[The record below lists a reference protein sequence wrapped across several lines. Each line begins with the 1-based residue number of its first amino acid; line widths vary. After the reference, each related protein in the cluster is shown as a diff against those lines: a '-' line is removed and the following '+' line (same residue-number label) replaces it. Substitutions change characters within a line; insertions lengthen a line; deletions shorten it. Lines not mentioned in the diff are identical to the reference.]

1 MLEKIL
7 KKDRNEELERTLEEK
22 KLDEQAKNLLQ
33 GILYKIEV
41 SYNDYKKVKGIEQT
55 EKEYVNQLILDI
67 KINCNQIKVVKLSQK
82 IEEDEIQKELKK
94 NKFYIGKEEIISY
107 PIERKIL
114 YAIEKK
120 SSNNK
125 ILNNKYGE
133 ATIAVSDFINT
144 GKNIDRV
151 EVLRD
156 FNGWS
161 WTTIKK
167 EIENIDANLIYQIY
181 QILFG
186 KEFLDNW
193 CRDKDGIIDYFEV
206 IVDEYSNIYGKEKIE
221 KIKDSLIKIAII
233 NEIKENKEFAENI
246 SQKLIKLN
254 KELEEFE
261 DTQANINRISEHRN
275 HAMKKLNDIEKIL
288 GQETRLKEEY
298 KKRND
303 KAPIEKKIFNINVL
317 KQELNGQKQKL
328 LNEINEDNYLLNPLN
343 YLQEKNI
350 KIQEKEA
357 LEVSNFNQ
365 KQKEEL
371 LVDFIK
377 EFLYCLN
384 IKIKEITES
393 EEILKLIYKFRY
405 FMCLPFNSEKSIKD
419 VKKIEK
425 NIIKTEKILVKKA
438 IEKKVISNIPFEIMK
453 HVFETRIIILE
464 ELYYKI
470 TTEFEKYYVQIFDEN
485 ITEEKFEIP
494 PLEKVKI
501 NKKIKIFKD

>member
-1 MLEKIL
+1 MNSCYCLLFACVVPHFGCVPVWKQ
-7 KKDRNEELERTLEEK
+7 KTDNESLR
-22 KLDEQAKNLLQ
+22 DAV
-33 GILYKIEV
+33 YKT
-41 SYNDYKKVKGIEQT
+41 SF
-55 EKEYVNQLILDI
+55 L
-67 KINCNQIKVVKLSQK
+67 
-82 IEEDEIQKELKK
+82 
-94 NKFYIGKEEIISY
+94 SY

-221 KIKDSLIKIAII
+221 KIKDLLIKIAII

-275 HAMKKLNDIEKIL
+275 QAMKKLNDIEKIL

-350 KIQEKEA
+350 RIQEKEA

-405 FMCLPFNSEKSIKD
+405 FMCLPFNLEKSIKD

-425 NIIKTEKILVKKA
+425 DIIKTEKILVKKA

>member
-1 MLEKIL
+1 MFMK
-7 KKDRNEELERTLEEK
+7 
-22 KLDEQAKNLLQ
+22 
-33 GILYKIEV
+33 
-41 SYNDYKKVKGIEQT
+41 
-55 EKEYVNQLILDI
+55 
-67 KINCNQIKVVKLSQK
+67 
-82 IEEDEIQKELKK
+82 
-94 NKFYIGKEEIISY
+94 
-107 PIERKIL
+107 
-114 YAIEKK
+114 
-120 SSNNK
+120 
-125 ILNNKYGE
+125 
-133 ATIAVSDFINT
+133 
-144 GKNIDRV
+144 
-151 EVLRD
+151 
-156 FNGWS
+156 
-161 WTTIKK
+161 
-167 EIENIDANLIYQIY
+167 
-181 QILFG
+181 
-186 KEFLDNW
+186 
-193 CRDKDGIIDYFEV
+193 
-206 IVDEYSNIYGKEKIE
+206 
-221 KIKDSLIKIAII
+221 
-233 NEIKENKEFAENI
+233 
-246 SQKLIKLN
+246 
-254 KELEEFE
+254 
-261 DTQANINRISEHRN
+261 ISEHRN
-275 HAMKKLNDIEKIL
+275 QAMKKLNDIEKIL

-350 KIQEKEA
+350 RIQEKEA